1 MSRKLLFGSGRNRQ
15 LAVSAGPEQRD
26 YVPEPGNTI
35 FFSWDNEN
43 GLDGSIDHV
52 GIVEKVEDG
61 YVHTIEGN
69 AYEMVMRRKYKLGW
83 YEILGYG
90 KPIYF

>member
-1 MSRKLLFGSGRNRQ
+1 MNWFKEHGFW
-15 LAVSAGPEQRD
+15 EERD
-26 YVPEPGNTI
+26 YVPEPGSII

-69 AYEMVMRRKYKLGW
+69 AYDMVMRRKYTLGW

-90 KPIYF
+90 KPLYF